1 MRPRLELIVTLGGAV
16 ITALVAASISSNSAE
31 VRTDPIA
38 EGEARD
44 YVQRTVDEVMGVLRD
59 AGIPVEEKKRRIEQL
74 AYERF
79 DFAIISRLVLARNWK
94 KFSETQRAD
103 FTDAFKQHLSVTY
116 RDTIDNFTDE
126 TITIEGTRLERRGDV
141 TVKSLVHRSAD
152 TVDVNYRMRKTD
164 AGWRGIDV
172 IIENVSLVQNFRAQA
187 QEIVSN
193 HGPDGLIQR
202 LRDKHL
208 PKPASNSDD

>member
-1 MRPRLELIVTLGGAV
+1 M
-16 ITALVAASISSNSAE
+16 
-31 VRTDPIA
+31 
-38 EGEARD
+38 
-44 YVQRTVDEVMGVLRD
+44 
-59 AGIPVEEKKRRIEQL
+59 
-74 AYERF
+74 
-79 DFAIISRLVLARNWK
+79 
-94 KFSETQRAD
+94 
-103 FTDAFKQHLSVTY
+103 TY

-126 TITIEGTRLERRGDV
+126 TITVEDTRLERRGDV
-141 TVKSLVHRSAD
+141 TVMTLVHRSAD
-152 TVDVNYRMRKTD
+152 TVDVNYRLRKTD
-164 AGWRGIDV
+164 VGWRGIDV

>member
-1 MRPRLELIVTLGGAV
+1 MRPRLELLVTLGGAL
-16 ITALVAASISSNSAE
+16 IAALVAASISSNSAE

-44 YVQRTVDEVMGVLRD
+44 YVQGTVDEVMGVLRD
-59 AGIPVEEKKRRIEQL
+59 PGMPVEEKKRSIEQL

-103 FTDAFKQHLSVTY
+103 FTEAFKQHLSVTY